1 MDARVRDEI
10 DPAYTTRAL
19 LLRFWRHYLAR
30 HLPLIVLAFALMA
43 IEGGS
48 LGVLSYSL
56 KPMFDRVFVGGDL
69 DLMWWLGAMI
79 LGLFVMRA
87 VTGIA
92 GRVITTR
99 ISQATSTTMQVDLLG
114 HLMTLDSQFFQS
126 NPPGALLDRVVGDT
140 QAVQGVWRTVVGGI
154 GRDVIS
160 LVSLLVVAL
169 AIDATWTLLAI
180 VAAPTLILPTVAL
193 QRYIRRKSR
202 QLRERSGDR
211 STRLSEVITGIN
223 PVKLNTME
231 DYQLDRFRRI
241 VRDIV
246 RGQIKMAGSRAL
258 MPGLIDL
265 VTGVGFFLVLIIG
278 GRDIVSGEKTV
289 GDFMSFFTAMALAF
303 QPLRR
308 LGGIVGTFQT
318 AAASLE
324 RVYRVFD
331 TAPSIT
337 SPERPRAVPVGETGI
352 RFEAVD
358 FAYGDLPVLR
368 GATFV
373 AEAGSTTALVGPSGA
388 GKSTVFNVLTRLA
401 DPQAGRVTI
410 GGVDTREMSLADLR
424 GLISVVT
431 QDALLFD
438 ETVRENILLGRR
450 DIDEARLAEVVEAA
464 HIADFLPSLPLGL
477 ETPVGPR
484 GSSLSGGQRQRVAI
498 ARALLRDTPILLLDE
513 ATSALDSASEAVVQ
527 QALEWLSDGRTTLVI
542 AHRLATVADADR
554 ICVMEAGRVVEQGR
568 HEELLA
574 AGGVYSE
581 LYSLQ
586 FANAAE

>member
-1 MDARVRDEI
+1 MRDEV
-10 DPAYTTRAL
+10 DQAYTTRTL
-19 LLRFWRHYLAR
+19 LLRFWRGYLSR
-30 HLPLIVLAFALMA
+30 HVPLIVAAFVLMA

-69 DLMWWLGAMI
+69 ELMWWLGGMI
-79 LGLFVMRA
+79 FGLFVVRA
-87 VTGIA
+87 ITGIA
-92 GRVITTR
+92 GRMITTR
-99 ISQATSTTMQVDLLG
+99 VSQSTSTTMQVDLLR
-114 HLMTLDSQFFQS
+114 HLMSLDSQFFQT

-154 GRDVIS
+154 GRDVIA
-160 LVSLLVVAL
+160 LVSLLLVAL
-169 AIDATWTLLAI
+169 AIDAKWTLLAMI
-180 VAAPTLILPTVAL
+180 GAPSLILPTIAL

-223 PVKLNTME
+223 PVKLNMME
-231 DYQLDRFRRI
+231 DYQLARFRRI
-241 VRDIV
+241 ARDIV

-265 VTGVGFFLVLIIG
+265 VTGLGFFLVLVIG
-278 GRDIVSGEKTV
+278 GRDIVAGDKTV

-308 LGGIVGTFQT
+308 LGSVVGTFQT

-331 TAPSIT
+331 THASIT
-337 SPERPRAVPVGETGI
+337 SPSRPRTLPVGQTEI
-352 RFEAVD
+352 RFDAVD

-368 GATFV
+368 GATFT
-373 AEAGSTTALVGPSGA
+373 ARAGATTALVGPSGA
-388 GKSTVFNVLTRLA
+388 GKSTVFNVLARLA
-401 DPQAGRVTI
+401 DPQDGRVTI
-410 GGVDTREMSLADLR
+410 GGIDTREMSLADLR

-431 QDALLFD
+431 QDAMLFD

-450 DIDEARLAEVVEAA
+450 DVDEARLAEIVEAA
-464 HIADFLPSLPLGL
+464 HVSDFLPNLPAGL
-477 ETPVGPR
+477 DTPVGPR

-527 QALEWLSDGRTTLVI
+527 AALERLSQGRTTLVI
-542 AHRLATVADADR
+542 AHRLATVSDADR
-554 ICVMEAGRVVEQGR
+554 ICVMQSGRVVEEGR
-568 HEELLA
+568 HAELLA
-574 AGGVYSE
+574 AGGAYAE
-581 LYSLQ
+581 LYTLQ
-586 FANAAE
+586 FADAAAE

>member
-1 MDARVRDEI
+1 VRDEI

-19 LLRFWRHYLAR
+19 LLRFWRDYLAR
-30 HLPLIVLAFALMA
+30 HLPLILLAFVLMA

-87 VTGIA
+87 VTGIG
-92 GRVITTR
+92 GRMITTR
-99 ISQATSTTMQVDLLG
+99 ISQATSTTMQVDLLR

-160 LVSLLVVAL
+160 LVSLFLVAL
-169 AIDATWTLLAI
+169 AIDAKWTLLAMI
-180 VAAPTLILPTVAL
+180 GAPSLILPTIAL

-223 PVKLNTME
+223 PVKLNMME
-231 DYQLDRFRRI
+231 DYQLARFRRI

-258 MPGLIDL
+258 MPGLIDI

-308 LGGIVGTFQT
+308 LGGVVGTFQT

-337 SPERPRAVPVGETGI
+337 SPAQPQPVPVGRTEI

-358 FAYGDLPVLR
+358 FAYADLPVLR
-368 GATFV
+368 GATFT
-373 AEAGSTTALVGPSGA
+373 AEAGATTALVGASGA

-401 DPQAGRVTI
+401 DPQNGRVTI

-431 QDALLFD
+431 QDSLLFD

-450 DIDEARLAEVVEAA
+450 DVDAARFAEVLEAA

-477 ETPVGPR
+477 DTPVGPR

-527 QALEWLSDGRTTLVI
+527 RALERLSEGRTTLVI
-542 AHRLATVADADR
+542 AHRLATVSDADK
-554 ICVMEAGRVVEQGR
+554 ICVMAAGRVVEEGR
-568 HEELLA
+568 HADLLA
-574 AGGVYSE
+574 GGGIYAD
-581 LYSLQ
+581 LYTLQ
-586 FANAAE
+586 FADAAE